1 MEEVNVD
8 HRFKPVMQHQ
18 PLLLPPDVCD
28 LIAPDALVRVIDQLV
43 DHVDRDLLDR
53 LYPGGGAPAYDPVM
67 MLKVVLYSYASG
79 IYSSRDIAKATRQ
92 DLHAM

>member
-1 MEEVNVD
+1 MD

-18 PLLLPPDVCD
+18 PLLLPPPDVCD

-53 LYPGGGAPAYDPVM
+53 LYPAEAEH
-67 MLKVVLYSYASG
+67 
-79 IYSSRDIAKATRQ
+79 
-92 DLHAM
+92 LHMTQ